1 MNGPTKKIIALLFSA
16 IVMFFLLRSC
26 VIGTQ
31 KAWELNARINP
42 AVYPVFRKIEVYAMD
57 YSDKQIVDQ
66 NELERCR
73 KVIQMHRVS
82 YISDGEIDAVGYY
95 KFLDD
100 LNFDLPPLYLD
111 KPASEE
117 ERRLA
122 SLESAA
128 IKKAHSKKLKIK
140 AE

>member
-1 MNGPTKKIIALLFSA
+1 MNSPTKKIITLLFFA
-16 IVMFFLLRSC
+16 VVTFFLLRSC

-31 KAWELNARINP
+31 KARELNARINP

-57 YSDKQIVDQ
+57 YSNKQIVDQ
-66 NELERCR
+66 YELERCR
-73 KVIQMHRVS
+73 KVVQMHRVS
-82 YISDGEIDAVGYY
+82 HISDGKVDAVGYY

-122 SLESAA
+122 YLESEA
-128 IKKAHSKKLKIK
+128 IKKTHSKKLDK
-140 AE
+140 